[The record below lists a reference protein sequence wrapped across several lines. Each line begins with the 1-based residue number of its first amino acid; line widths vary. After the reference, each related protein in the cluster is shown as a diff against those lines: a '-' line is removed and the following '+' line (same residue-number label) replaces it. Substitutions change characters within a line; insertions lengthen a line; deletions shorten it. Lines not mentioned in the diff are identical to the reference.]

1 MSDTYNNRS
10 LAVPAGD
17 RILARI
23 LARELPEEG
32 RRASADTTLI
42 TCLDEEAEESWASR
56 AYPAPRHEMLDG
68 PPFSSCVCA

>member
-10 LAVPAGD
+10 LAVPVGD
-17 RILARI
+17 RILARV

-42 TCLDEEAEESWASR
+42 TCLDEEAEES
-56 AYPAPRHEMLDG
+56 
-68 PPFSSCVCA
+68 